1 MVYLV
6 GESLMAIVSSGL
18 FKKLKHTKANMNHPM
33 DEKTKAAN
41 DMPLNP
47 AVGSRSKI
55 SLKKSV

>member
-1 MVYLV
+1 
-6 GESLMAIVSSGL
+6 MAIVSSGL

-41 DMPLNP
+41 DMPLTP